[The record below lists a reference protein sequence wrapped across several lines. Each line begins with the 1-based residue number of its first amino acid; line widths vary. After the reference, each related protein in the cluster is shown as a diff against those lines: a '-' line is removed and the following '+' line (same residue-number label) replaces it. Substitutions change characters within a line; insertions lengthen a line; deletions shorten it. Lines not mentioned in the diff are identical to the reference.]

1 MLTSTLLFVV
11 GLIVLYVGAEW
22 LIRGA
27 AGVALR
33 FGIRP
38 MVIGLTV
45 VAFGTSMPEFVVNFM
60 AVSSGEQDIALGN
73 IVGSNICNIGL
84 ILDASAMVFPLVV
97 GRETLRKEYPIMLAV
112 MVLFYVVS
120 LDGVIGRVDGLL
132 LVGALIGFL
141 AYVVIDTR
149 RYARTAEDPESAD
162 DSPESIERTS
172 KRFGQVAIGVAMLA
186 LGANWMVNSAIFFA
200 EALEID
206 PVVVGLTI
214 VAVGTSLPEMAASV
228 VGAIRREFDIS
239 VGNVLGSNLINVLFV
254 IGLIAVVEPLSVG
267 QSSLSLH
274 FPVML
279 GFSVLIFPVMLTS
292 RRITRAEGTLLVLG
306 FTAYIVYLI
315 LPFI

>member
-84 ILDASAMVFPLVV
+84 ILGASAMVFPLVV

-279 GFSVLIFPVMLTS
+279 GFSVLLFPVMLTS